1 MFAFIAGT
9 PKVTINS
16 DGTTYNITVQFS
28 SENDG
33 NFVCVLKNEVSGT
46 TVMRQ
51 PCNSLNTN
59 FTRVQRG
66 QYTLKVI
73 HLSENGREV
82 ITATVYVPP
91 LTS

>member
-1 MFAFIAGT
+1 MEYGGRQRD
-9 PKVTINS
+9 VNS
-16 DGTTYNITVQFS
+16 IYMYM
-28 SENDG
+28 
-33 NFVCVLKNEVSGT
+33 T

-59 FTRVQRG
+59 FSRVQRG
-66 QYTLKVI
+66 HYTIKVI